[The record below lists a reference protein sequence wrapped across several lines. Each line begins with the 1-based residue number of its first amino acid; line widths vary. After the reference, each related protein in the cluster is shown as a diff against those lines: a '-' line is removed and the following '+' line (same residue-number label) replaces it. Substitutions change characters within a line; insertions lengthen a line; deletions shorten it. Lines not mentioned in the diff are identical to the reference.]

1 MAARRRLAPLRMIDL
16 APQYAALRGELETAA
31 LDVMRGGNYVLGPN
45 VQAFE
50 EEAAAW
56 LGTRHAVG
64 VASGTDALHLALLAC
79 DIGPGDEVVTTPL
92 SFVATVQ
99 AIVHTGATVRF
110 ADVDPGTY
118 NLDPDAV
125 EAALTPATR
134 AIIPVHLFG
143 LPCDLPRL
151 TALAEGHDLL
161 LIEDCAQSI
170 GAAVDGRCTGGFGTA
185 GCFSF
190 YPAKNLGAFG
200 DGGLVATDDD
210 ELNERLRSL
219 RGHGGASGTYT
230 EAGFNSRLDEIQAAL
245 LRVKLPH
252 LDAFNKRRQL
262 IADWYDGTL
271 DGLALRRPA
280 RPTGLTHVFHHYTV
294 VVAEDRDHVRGVLA
308 DRGIDTAVYYPTPLH
323 RQPFLAARGKPP
335 DLPHAESLAT
345 RWLSLPMHPG
355 LGQDDVRRVA
365 AALQDAL
372 DGAPGG

>member
-16 APQYAALRGELETAA
+16 APQYAALCGELESAA
-31 LDVMRGGNYVLGPN
+31 LEVMRGGNYVLGPN
-45 VQAFE
+45 VEAFE
-50 EEAAAW
+50 REAAAW

-64 VASGTDALHLALLAC
+64 VASGTDALHLALLASG
-79 DIGPGDEVVTTPL
+79 IGPGDEVVTTPL
-92 SFVATVQ
+92 SFVATAQ

-110 ADVDPGTY
+110 ADVDPDTY
-118 NLDPDAV
+118 NLDPDTV

-151 TALAEGHDLL
+151 TALAERHGLL

-170 GAAVDGRCTGGFGTA
+170 GAAVDGRRTGAIGAA

-190 YPAKNLGAFG
+190 YPAKNLGALG

-210 ELNERLRSL
+210 DLNERLRTL
-219 RGHGGASGTYT
+219 RGHGGADGTYT

-252 LDAFNKRRQL
+252 LEAFNERRRL
-262 IADWYDGTL
+262 IADWYDEAL
-271 DGLALRRPA
+271 DGQALQRPA

-294 VVAEDRDHVRGVLA
+294 VAEDREEVRGALA
-308 DRGIDTAVYYPTPLH
+308 DRGIDTAVYYGTPLH
-323 RQPFLAARGKPP
+323 RQPFLAAQGEPP
-335 DLPHAESLAT
+335 DLPHADSLAAS
-345 RWLSLPMHPG
+345 WLSLPMHPG

-365 AALQDAL
+365 AALQEAL
-372 DGAPGG
+372 EIAPGG